1 MVRRTQILNE
11 NNSLLLLGPRGVGKT
26 TLLKS
31 LFSTENT
38 LWIDL
43 LTTKDEERFGHHP
56 DELSYEIASGKYTRV
71 IIDEI
76 QKAPKLLDIAH
87 REIENSKN
95 KIPFVLTGSSA
106 RKLKRGA
113 GNLLAGRAFL
123 YYLFP
128 FTVSELQ
135 DDFDLNMALKY
146 GTLPQVYA
154 INKVEEKQEY
164 LRSYVRTF
172 IREEIQ
178 IEQLVRDLDPF
189 RDFLEISAQMNG
201 KIINFSKI
209 SREVGVEDKTIR
221 SYYQILEDTLVGFFL
236 PPFHRS
242 IRKRQRESPKFYYF
256 DTGVVRAL
264 DRTLTVDLLP
274 KTIAYGNA
282 FEHFIISEVFRIC
295 EYAKNDYRLS
305 YLMTKDGVEID
316 LILERPGKP
325 DLLVEIKSTDL
336 VSGDDTKN
344 LQKLMTDWDRECE
357 AQVWSLDTHDKK
369 IQSINCVFW
378 RAGLK
383 NI

>member
-95 KIPFVLTGSSA
+95 KIQFVLTGSSA

-135 DDFDLNMALKY
+135 DDFDLNIALKY

-378 RAGLK
+378 RTGLK